1 MEDFFMAS
9 FKSNRLEED
18 INRELTAIFRELK
31 DPRISDMLSIVKCDL
46 SKDLSHCKIYVSSF
60 YGMETTKQSVV
71 GLQSASGYIKR
82 ELFARLKMRKCP
94 DLKFIA
100 DDSIERSSQINEVI
114 RKVVP
119 QNTTDT
125 TEDNTLLDD

>member
-1 MEDFFMAS
+1 MPS

-31 DPRISDMLSIVKCDL
+31 DPRICDMLSIVKCDL
-46 SKDLSHCKIYVSSF
+46 SRDLSHCKVYVSSF
-60 YGMETTKQSVV
+60 YGMEKTKQSVI
-71 GLQSASGYIKR
+71 GLQSASGFIKR

-114 RKVVP
+114 RRVVP
-119 QNTTDT
+119 STSNNDEV
-125 TEDNTLLDD
+125 TEDE

>member
-1 MEDFFMAS
+1 MAS

-31 DPRISDMLSIVKCDL
+31 DPRISSMLSIVKCDL
-46 SKDLSHCKIYVSSF
+46 SRDLSHCKVYVSSF
-60 YGMETTKQSVV
+60 YGMDDTKKSVE
-71 GLQSASGYIKR
+71 GLQSASGFIKR

-119 QNTTDT
+119 LTINHDDEEE
-125 TEDNTLLDD
+125 TEED

>member
-1 MEDFFMAS
+1 MAS

-31 DPRISDMLSIVKCDL
+31 DPRISSMLSIVKCDL
-46 SKDLSHCKIYVSSF
+46 SRDLSHCKVYVSSF
-60 YGMETTKQSVV
+60 YGMDDTKKSVE
-71 GLQSASGYIKR
+71 GLQSASGFIKR

-119 QNTTDT
+119 LTINNDDEE
-125 TEDNTLLDD
+125 TEED

>member
-1 MEDFFMAS
+1 MPS

-31 DPRISDMLSIVKCDL
+31 DPRICDMLSIVKCDL
-46 SKDLSHCKIYVSSF
+46 SRDLSHCKVYVSSF
-60 YGMETTKQSVV
+60 YGMDKTKKSVE
-71 GLQSASGYIKR
+71 GLQSASGFIKR

-114 RKVVP
+114 KKVMP
-119 QNTTDT
+119 TTS
-125 TEDNTLLDD
+125 NNQDDQEEE

>member
-1 MEDFFMAS
+1 MPS

-31 DPRISDMLSIVKCDL
+31 DPRICDMLSIVKCDL
-46 SKDLSHCKIYVSSF
+46 SRDLSHCKVYVSSF
-60 YGMETTKQSVV
+60 YGMDKTKKSVE
-71 GLQSASGYIKR
+71 GLQSASGFIKR

-114 RKVVP
+114 RKVMP
-119 QNTTDT
+119 TTS
-125 TEDNTLLDD
+125 NNQDDQEEE